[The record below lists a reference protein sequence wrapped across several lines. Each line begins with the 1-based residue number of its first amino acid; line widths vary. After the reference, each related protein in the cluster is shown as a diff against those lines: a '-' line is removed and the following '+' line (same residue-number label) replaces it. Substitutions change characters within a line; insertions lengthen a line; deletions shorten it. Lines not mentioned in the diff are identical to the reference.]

1 MLKLK
6 WQYKLFI
13 LAALLAILPALFI
26 STRLIS
32 ITETELTS
40 KINDELLSATDKLSD
55 DLYSFFSENYQ
66 KQMLIKKTVENE
78 NLGVDEK
85 ISVMI
90 ASVEEIEEFL
100 SIALFFKNSSSSF
113 DMALQVNTEDMDALI
128 DQNNIDK
135 KIIYG
140 SIPKGYEFNSND
152 QFELSPIKY
161 IKELE
166 YWIIHYVIPVHI
178 NGAPDAYMLT
188 TVKLNGLR
196 QRLINDNFNQIG
208 SLYIMDQA
216 GRFILTKSSE
226 LPHSN
231 FIIEDALEM
240 LHGNSRITVVT
251 NYEKG
256 NNKIV
261 ASFAYP
267 VNLNWVIIAE
277 LAEEDAYAAVS
288 EMNSVLL
295 VWLIVVLA
303 LSLLAVF
310 LFTNIL
316 KKPISKLVG
325 LAGEISKGNFDVEL
339 DYKQKD
345 PIGTLGNTLVG
356 MSKSLKE
363 SFSKIE
369 VQNKQLEEYS
379 KSLED
384 KVAER
389 TKELKETNE
398 DLQKAYLQVL
408 DLNKEKSEFLGI
420 AAHDLKNPLG
430 AIRGYGDLIL
440 DDKKMKRKD
449 LEKYIG
455 QIVHSSDRMFSII
468 SSLLEVNKLEE
479 GQVKVEISRVEMN
492 LILKTV
498 VANNA
503 ENAEKKN
510 IKLILT
516 SSEKSVFLESDEL
529 LLSQIIDNILSNAI
543 KFSPHGK
550 EVFIELKKAGGRVII
565 KIKDQGPG
573 FSEND
578 KKVMFGKFAKLSAR
592 PTGGELS
599 TGLGLSIVK
608 KLIEMLDG
616 SIRVESEEGNGAE
629 FILVFSNTV

>member
-13 LAALLAILPALFI
+13 LAALLALLPALFI
-26 STRLIS
+26 SNRLIS
-32 ITETELTS
+32 IAETELTS

-55 DLYSFFSENYQ
+55 DLYSFFTDNYQ
-66 KQMLIKKTVENE
+66 KQLLIKKSVEND

-100 SIALFFKNSSSSF
+100 SIAIFFENGSSSF
-113 DMALQVNTEDMDALI
+113 DMALQVNTEDMDVLI
-128 DQNNIDK
+128 EQNRIDK

-140 SIPKGYEFNSND
+140 SIPEGYKIKEGES
-152 QFELSPIKY
+152 FELSPIKY

-166 YWIIHYVIPVHI
+166 YWIIHYVIPVNI
-178 NGAPDAYMLT
+178 PNAPDAYMLT

-251 NYEKG
+251 NYSKG

-288 EMNSVLL
+288 EMNSELV

-316 KKPISKLVG
+316 KKPLSHLVKK
-325 LAGEISKGNFDVEL
+325 AEEISKGNFDIEI
-339 DYKQKD
+339 DYKQQD

-369 VQNKQLEEYS
+369 DQNKQLEEYS
-379 KSLED
+379 RSLED
-384 KVAER
+384 KVTER

-440 DDKKMKRKD
+440 DDKKMDRSD
-449 LEKYIG
+449 LDKYVSK
-455 QIVHSSDRMFSII
+455 IVHSSDRMFSII

-479 GQVKVEISRVEMN
+479 GQVKVEISSVNLN
-492 LILKTV
+492 LILKNV

-503 ENAEKKN
+503 ENAKKKN
-510 IKLILT
+510 IKLNLKA
-516 SSEKSVFLESDEL
+516 SEKSVFLESDEL
-529 LLSQIIDNILSNAI
+529 LLTQIIDNIVSNAI
-543 KFSPHGK
+543 KFSPADK
-550 EVFIELKKAGGRVII
+550 EVFITLVRAGERIII

-573 FSEND
+573 FTDND
-578 KKVMFGKFAKLSAR
+578 KKVLFSKFAKLSAR
-592 PTGGELS
+592 PTGGEHS

-608 KLIEMLDG
+608 KLVEMLDG
-616 SIRVESEEGNGAE
+616 SIKVESEQGQGAE
-629 FILVFSNTV
+629 FTLRFSSAI